1 MEHPFCLFV
10 RPTVLQFQTLLTLGS
25 CDPFERRNRSRRVQA
40 MKEKDKT
47 REDLL
52 AETESL
58 RRQVAELK
66 LLQNQLKSREEEL
79 RRSEERFR
87 TFADFTY
94 DWETWRAPDGKY
106 IYVSPSCERITGYGR
121 EEFMA
126 DPSLVVR
133 IVHPDDQAMTA
144 KHFLE
149 GFCAREV
156 FHFDFRII
164 TKGGEERFISHYC
177 QGVFG
182 KDGEWLGRRASNRDI
197 SMRKRAEM
205 ELRRMNRALRVLG
218 ESSQAMARATD
229 EKEFLAEVSRMIVD
243 VGGYRLAWIGF
254 AQDDEKK
261 SVRPLAQA
269 GFGDGYLEKADITW
283 AGTQRGR
290 GPTGTAIRTGRPAI
304 CKNILNDPQF
314 GPWRE
319 EAVRRGYGS
328 SIALPV
334 RVGGKVI
341 GALSI
346 YATEPD
352 AFYPEEVN
360 LLENLALNISYGLS
374 ALKDRIEREKAEEA
388 LLKSSN
394 KIKMFAYS
402 VSHDLKNP
410 AIAIYGLAKRL
421 NRYSSNRL
429 DERGRTYCSQILKA
443 SEHIASLVEKINLY
457 IKAKEVPLSIERV
470 KLKEIVDSVKEE
482 FGPQLAG
489 RQIRWLEPETSPEV
503 KADRMSMVRVL
514 RNLVDNALKYGG
526 HDLSEIRIS
535 FRESEDSHILS
546 VEDDGIGLKD
556 QDTKTLFGPFKRK
569 RMAGE
574 VEGSGLGLAIVKEIA
589 EQHKGRVWLEPAI
602 KKGAAFHVSISK
614 NL

>member
-1 MEHPFCLFV
+1 M
-10 RPTVLQFQTLLTLGS
+10 
-25 CDPFERRNRSRRVQA
+25 QA
-40 MKEKDKT
+40 MRKKEKDQTK
-47 REDLL
+47 EELL
-52 AETESL
+52 AEVQTL
-58 RRQVAELK
+58 RRQVVELK
-66 LLQNQLKSREEEL
+66 LLQDQLRSREEDL

-94 DWETWRAPDGKY
+94 DWETWRAPDGRY
-106 IYVSPSCERITGYGR
+106 IYVSPSCKRITGYGP

-126 DPSLVVR
+126 DPSLVAR

-144 KHFLE
+144 KHLLDDFS
-149 GFCAREV
+149 AQEV
-156 FHFDFRII
+156 LHVDFRII
-164 TKGGEERFISHYC
+164 TKAGEERFISHYC
-177 QGVFG
+177 QGVFR

-197 SMRKRAEM
+197 SIRKRAEM
-205 ELRRMNRALRVLG
+205 ELRRVNRALKVLG

-243 VGGYRLAWIGF
+243 VGGYRLAWIGS
-254 AQDDEKK
+254 AQNDDKK
-261 SVRPLAQA
+261 SVRPVAQA
-269 GFGDGYLEKADITW
+269 GFEAGYLEKVDITW

-290 GPTGTAIRTGRPAI
+290 GPTGTAIRTGRPAV

-314 GPWRE
+314 APWRD

-328 SIALPV
+328 SIALPI

-346 YATEPD
+346 YAKEAD
-352 AFYPEEVN
+352 AFYAQEVN
-360 LLENLALNISYGLS
+360 LLEKLARDISYGLS

-388 LLKSSN
+388 LVKSSN

-410 AIAIYGLAKRL
+410 AIAIHGLAKRL
-421 NRYSSNRL
+421 SRYSSNRL
-429 DERGRTYCSQILKA
+429 DERGRTYCDQILKA

-457 IKAKEVPLSIERV
+457 IKAKEVPLSIEKV
-470 KLKEIVDSVKEE
+470 KLKEILDAVKEE
-482 FGPQLAG
+482 FAPQLAG

-503 KADRMSMVRVL
+503 NADRTSMVRVL

-526 HDLSEIRIS
+526 HDLSEIRI
-535 FRESEDSHILS
+535 RYQESEDSHILS
-546 VEDDGIGLKD
+546 VEDDGIGLKE
-556 QDTKTLFGPFKRK
+556 QDTKTIFGPFKRK

-602 KKGAAFHVSISK
+602 EKGATFHISISK
-614 NL
+614 HL

>member
-1 MEHPFCLFV
+1 
-10 RPTVLQFQTLLTLGS
+10 
-25 CDPFERRNRSRRVQA
+25 
-40 MKEKDKT
+40 MKHKDKT
-47 REDLL
+47 KEDFL
-52 AETESL
+52 AELETL
-58 RRQVAELK
+58 RRQVAELEV
-66 LLQNQLKSREEEL
+66 LQNQLKSREEDL

-106 IYVSPSCERITGYGR
+106 IYVSPSCERITGYR
-121 EEFMA
+121 SEEFIA
-126 DPSLVVR
+126 DPSLVAR
-133 IVHPDDQAMTA
+133 IVHPEDQAITT

-149 GFCAREV
+149 DFLAPEV
-156 FHFDFRII
+156 FRLDFRII
-164 TKGGEERFISHYC
+164 TRTGEERFISHCC
-177 QGVFG
+177 QGVFA

-197 SMRKRAEM
+197 SIRRHAEM
-205 ELRRMNRALRVLG
+205 ELRRVNRALKVLG
-218 ESSQAMARATD
+218 ESSQAMARAAD

-254 AQDDEKK
+254 AQGDERK
-261 SVRPLAQA
+261 SVRPAAQA
-269 GFGDGYLEKADITW
+269 GFEEGYLEKVDITW
-283 AGTQRGR
+283 AETKRGR
-290 GPTGTAIRTGRPAI
+290 GPTGTAIRTGRPAV
-304 CKNILNDPQF
+304 CKNILKDPKF
-314 GPWRE
+314 VPWRG

-328 SIALPV
+328 SISLPIS
-334 RVGGKVI
+334 VGGKVI
-341 GALSI
+341 GALNI

-352 AFYPEEVN
+352 AFDAEEVN
-360 LLENLALNISYGLS
+360 LLEELASDLSYGLA
-374 ALKDRIEREKAEEA
+374 ALRDRIEREKAEEA
-388 LLKSSN
+388 LVKSSN

-421 NRYSSNRL
+421 SRYSRDRL
-429 DERGRTYCSQILKA
+429 DERGRSYCEQILKA
-443 SEHIASLVEKINLY
+443 SEHIASLVDKINLY
-457 IKAKEVPLSIERV
+457 IKTKEVPLSIEKV

-482 FGPQLAG
+482 FAPQLTG
-489 RQIRWLEPETSPEV
+489 RQIRWLEPEVIPEV
-503 KADRMSMVRVL
+503 NADRTSMVRIL

-535 FRESEDSHILS
+535 YQEAEDCHVLS

-556 QDTKTLFGPFKRK
+556 EDSKTLFGPFKRK
-569 RMAGE
+569 RMAGK

-614 NL
+614 HL

>member
-1 MEHPFCLFV
+1 
-10 RPTVLQFQTLLTLGS
+10 
-25 CDPFERRNRSRRVQA
+25 
-40 MKEKDKT
+40 MKDKDKT
-47 REDLL
+47 KEELL
-52 AETESL
+52 AETAVL
-58 RRQVAELK
+58 RRQVVELSLLQHRLK
-66 LLQNQLKSREEEL
+66 LREEEL
-79 RRSEERFR
+79 RLSEERFR

-106 IYVSPSCERITGYGR
+106 LYVSPSCERITGYGP

-126 DPSLVVR
+126 DPSLVAR
-133 IVHPDDQAMTA
+133 IVHPDDQGITA

-149 GFCAREV
+149 DFSAREV
-156 FHFDFRII
+156 LHLDFRII
-164 TKGGEERFISHYC
+164 TRAGEERFISHYC
-177 QGVFG
+177 QGIFG

-205 ELRRMNRALRVLG
+205 ELRRVNRALKVLG

-254 AQDDEKK
+254 AQNDGKK
-261 SVRPLAQA
+261 SVRPVAQA
-269 GFGDGYLEKADITW
+269 GFEDGYLEKVDITW

-290 GPTGTAIRTGRPAI
+290 GPTGTAIRTGRPAV
-304 CKNILNDPQF
+304 CKNILNDSQF
-314 GPWRE
+314 APWRE
-319 EAVRRGYGS
+319 EAVRRGYSS
-328 SIALPV
+328 SIALPI
-334 RVGGKVI
+334 RVGGNVI

-360 LLENLALNISYGLS
+360 LLEKLAHDISYGLS
-374 ALKDRIEREKAEEA
+374 ALKDRIEREKAEDA
-388 LLKSSN
+388 LVKSSN

-421 NRYSSNRL
+421 SRYSSNRL
-429 DERGRTYCSQILKA
+429 DERGRTYCEQILKA

-457 IKAKEVPLSIERV
+457 IKAKEVPLSIEKV
-470 KLKEIVDSVKEE
+470 KLREIVDSVKEE
-482 FGPQLAG
+482 FAPQLAG
-489 RQIRWLEPETSPEV
+489 RQIRWLDPETSPEV
-503 KADRMSMVRVL
+503 NADRMSMVRIL

-535 FRESEDSHILS
+535 YQESEDSHILS

-556 QDTKTLFGPFKRK
+556 QDTKALFGPFKRK
-569 RMAGE
+569 RMASE

-602 KKGAAFHVSISK
+602 KRGAAFHVSISK
-614 NL
+614 SL